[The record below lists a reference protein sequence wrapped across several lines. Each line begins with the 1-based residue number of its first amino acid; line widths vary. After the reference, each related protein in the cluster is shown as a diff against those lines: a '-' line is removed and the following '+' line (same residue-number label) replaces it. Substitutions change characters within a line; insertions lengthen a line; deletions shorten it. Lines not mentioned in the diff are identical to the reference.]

1 MPQMR
6 SYVNNH
12 DASISRRQV
21 LDKLFQSGEED
32 EMPGQRCS
40 NIGSNKTQEENA
52 ERAYQKLDKTDS
64 TAHRKH
70 KYTEIITD
78 RPAAEEVLPTIPP

>member
-1 MPQMR
+1 
-6 SYVNNH
+6 
-12 DASISRRQV
+12 
-21 LDKLFQSGEED
+21 
-32 EMPGQRCS
+32 MPGQRRS

-70 KYTEIITD
+70 KYTEISTD